1 MRVLIKSNNPVQLNF
16 AQTLLKDAGITY
28 FLFDEQ
34 MSVMEGSLGV
44 LPRRLMVA
52 DEDYA
57 QAAELMRENA
67 PDLPVES

>member
-1 MRVLIKSNNPVQLNF
+1 MRVLIKSNNPVQINF
-16 AQTLLKDAGITY
+16 AQALLKDAGIAY

-44 LPRRLMVA
+44 LPRRIMVG

-57 QAAELMRENA
+57 AAVRLVREVL

>member
-1 MRVLIKSNNPVQLNF
+1 MRLLLKSNNPVELNF
-16 AQTLLKDAGITY
+16 AEAILNDAGIAN

-52 DEDYA
+52 DEDFA
-57 QAAELMRENA
+57 RAEALLDAGLKEA
-67 PDLPVES
+67 HAES

>member
-16 AQTLLKDAGITY
+16 AQALLKDAGIAC

-44 LPRRLMVA
+44 LPRRIMVG

-57 QAAELMRENA
+57 AAARLMREGL
-67 PDLPVES
+67 PDIPVES

>member
-16 AQTLLKDAGITY
+16 AQALLKDAGIQG

-57 QAAELMRENA
+57 QAARIVREGV
-67 PDLPVES
+67 PDVPIES

>member
-16 AQTLLKDAGITY
+16 AQALLKDAGIAC

-57 QAAELMRENA
+57 HAAFLVRESA
-67 PDLPVES
+67 PDLPIES